1 MGIMLDAISI
11 IIITGLMCGM
21 ICGFIAFSR
30 DRNWIGFALLGL
42 LLGPIGLVVT
52 SFAEPSGAA
61 AHGPDDDPTGTRA
74 PINPDIDTP

>member
-1 MGIMLDAISI
+1 MGIMVDAISI

-42 LLGPIGLVVT
+42 LLGPVGLVVT
-52 SFAEPSGAA
+52 SFAETKEAPT
-61 AHGPDDDPTGTRA
+61 HVPDDDPTGIRA